1 MSKNRVLRK
10 QKMDLLLPQ
19 SKSLDNL
26 RPSISVTDDDDGIQ
40 SRQLAFCFLNS
51 TNHFKKVKYRYCSF
65 SLS

>member
-26 RPSISVTDDDDGIQ
+26 RPSISVTDDDNGIPLCPLP
-40 SRQLAFCFLNS
+40 LAL
-51 TNHFKKVKYRYCSF
+51 
-65 SLS
+65 LSSNY